1 MASPLGNVEGIK
13 DIVMSYVQKTLTVA
27 SNTFAPLLLILQ
39 ILSDPVEKAVKTMLA
54 KQPVTVVLFAKVCF
68 FVYCKVYIKILEF

>member
-1 MASPLGNVEGIK
+1 
-13 DIVMSYVQKTLTVA
+13 MSYVQKTLTVA

-68 FVYCKVYIKILEF
+68 FCVL